1 MQEMDLLHLLSSLF
15 EEELDA
21 ANSSVSLY
29 EVPLLLSPKLGG
41 LWRGTPGTRTS
52 KQHTSTSGRQTRQE
66 KVRAQHEV
74 LVHECQQVRGVLE
87 YLQNVPVHV
96 RVYVHDDIL

>member
-29 EVPLLLSPKLGG
+29 EVPPLLSPKLGTLERDARYPYFQAAYKHLREANQAG
-41 LWRGTPGTRTS
+41 KS
-52 KQHTSTSGRQTRQE
+52 ACST
-66 KVRAQHEV
+66 
-74 LVHECQQVRGVLE
+74 
-87 YLQNVPVHV
+87 
-96 RVYVHDDIL
+96 